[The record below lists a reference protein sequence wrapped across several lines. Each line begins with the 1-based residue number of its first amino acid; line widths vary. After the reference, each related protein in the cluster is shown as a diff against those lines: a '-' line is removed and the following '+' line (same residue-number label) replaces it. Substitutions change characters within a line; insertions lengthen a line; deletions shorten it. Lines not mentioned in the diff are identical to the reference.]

1 MMQWPQDWK
10 QAYQITGAD
19 TMLQPLND
27 YINWAVDCHMW
38 TFMNMWAAPF
48 MLPGRMGEIEK
59 WTQTVSLNG
68 IRSFNLCQN

>member
-10 QAYQITGAD
+10 QAYQIAGPD

-27 YINWAVDCHMW
+27 YVNWAIDCHMW
-38 TFMNMWAAPF
+38 TFVNMWAAPF

-68 IRSFNLCQN
+68 IKGYSICQ